1 MMNVVA
7 AFNIGDMFNPRVE
20 AWSIDDI
27 LIPVFYPDFSET
39 GCVDRN

>member
-7 AFNIGDMFNPRVE
+7 ASLYGDVFYPRVE

>member
-1 MMNVVA
+1 MNVVA
-7 AFNIGDMFNPRVE
+7 AFNIGNGFNPKVE